1 MEFFCL
7 VSSSFWAK
15 QKKTKSQCDRQFF
28 LLFFFLISSR
38 TRGVRAS
45 LRSFFAFVLLLID
58 VEVAQLV
65 AVFGLGDHTEPIAE
79 FVFLQELLRQVFHVT
94 REERNA

>member
-1 MEFFCL
+1 MR
-7 VSSSFWAK
+7 V
-15 QKKTKSQCDRQFF
+15 
-28 LLFFFLISSR
+28 
-38 TRGVRAS
+38 S

-79 FVFLQELLRQVFHVT
+79 FVFLQEFLRQIFHVAKERG
-94 REERNA
+94 RET